1 MSYNRGFGIVEV
13 IIATFVIGVVAVGIL
28 SLITLTIKSSHDGE
42 RRIVATAL
50 ANEKMEMVRNLPYDS
65 VGTVN
70 GIPSGPILQTEQI
83 NRNGADYTVAT
94 DIRYIDDPFDG
105 TASDTPADTLNTDY
119 KQVRVEVSWNST
131 VSNRPVL
138 LITQVA
144 PQGVEGGES
153 LGTLVFQALNA
164 AGSGV
169 ADASVH
175 LTNTSVS
182 PSVDVSTF
190 TNNEGRVI
198 LPGLPESSGAYSLT
212 VAKSGYTG
220 EQTYSATGNFTPN
233 TDHSHLTALAGQIT
247 NKTFSIDQVSSLAI
261 QTVNAATQAP
271 IGNVAYSL
279 TGTKQIG
286 TNSSA
291 EPVFLFDVDETTD
304 NDGSHTYQDMV
315 WDTYTF
321 AIDGGSTGYDI
332 SETSIPLPL
341 ALLPAVEETMTVKLV
356 PHTLRS
362 LHVTVVSSA
371 GTVLDGATV
380 QVTKTGYDQTKTTG
394 ATGQVFFFDMP
405 DNAEYT
411 VTVSAPSYEDAVLQI
426 LVDGTLRITTS
437 LAPV

>member
-1 MSYNRGFGIVEV
+1 MSYKGFGIIEV

-50 ANEKMEMVRNLPYDS
+50 ANEKMEMVRNLPYGS
-65 VGTVN
+65 VGTVD
-70 GIPSGPILQTEQI
+70 GVPSGPILQTEQI

-105 TASDTPADTLNTDY
+105 TAASTPPDTLNTDY

-153 LGTLVFQALNA
+153 LGTLIFQALNA

-175 LTNTSVS
+175 LVNTAVN
-182 PSVDVSTF
+182 PIVDISTF
-190 TNNEGRVI
+190 TDNQGKVTI
-198 LPGLPESSGAYSLT
+198 PGLPLSSGSYSLAVT
-212 VAKSGYTG
+212 KGGHTS
-220 EQTYSATGNFTPN
+220 EQTYSATSNFTPN

-261 QTVNAATQAP
+261 QTVDAATQAP

-304 NDGSHTYQDMV
+304 NDGYHTYQDMV
-315 WDTYTF
+315 WDTYIF
-321 AIDGGSTGYDI
+321 AIDGISTGYDI
-332 SETSIPLPL
+332 AETSIPLPL
-341 ALLPAVEETMTVKLV
+341 ALLPAANETMTVKLV
-356 PHTLRS
+356 PHTTLS
-362 LHVTVVSSA
+362 LHVTVVSST
-371 GTVLDGATV
+371 GTVIDGATV
-380 QVTKTGYDQTKTTG
+380 QVTKTGYDQTQTTG
-394 ATGQVFFFDMP
+394 ATGQVFFSDMP